1 MFIDFATFFFEVPL
15 TVCMYKPWG
24 LSRTTV
30 ACVCD
35 VQSVLQFWEW
45 RKRFSH
51 VLQNVGNLVFVFAVV
66 IVILEVVEQVIVVVV
81 IPFAAKIPLS
91 FL

>member
-1 MFIDFATFFFEVPL
+1 M
-15 TVCMYKPWG
+15 
-24 LSRTTV
+24 
-30 ACVCD
+30 
-35 VQSVLQFWEW
+35 
-45 RKRFSH
+45 
-51 VLQNVGNLVFVFAVV
+51 QNVGNLVFVFAFV